1 MLPVTRTER
10 AEGDLADILDY
21 LDRHSPPAAERLAD
35 SIDRRFAQL
44 GLLPEIGRARE
55 ELAPGLRSIV
65 IDRYVL
71 FYRVT
76 PNAVEVLRILDGA
89 RDFER
94 VMKEESSQ

>member
-1 MLPVTRTER
+1 MLPITRTDR

-21 LDRHSPPAAERLAD
+21 LDQHSPPAAERFAAAV
-35 SIDRRFAQL
+35 DRRCAQL

-55 ELAPGLRSIV
+55 ELGPGLRSIV

-76 PNAVEVLRILDGA
+76 ANAVEVLRILHGA
-89 RDFER
+89 RDLER
-94 VMKEESSQ
+94 IMKEESSE

>member
-1 MLPVTRTER
+1 MLPVTRAER

-21 LDRHSPPAAERLAD
+21 LDQHSSPAAERFAAA
-35 SIDRRFAQL
+35 IDRRCGQL
-44 GLLPEIGRARE
+44 ALQPEIGRSRE

-76 PNAVEVLRILDGA
+76 PIAVEVLRILHGA
-89 RDFER
+89 RDLER
-94 VMKEESSQ
+94 IMKEESSQ